1 MRVTT
6 KCDVYSFGMVA
17 LEVLMGTYPGSF
29 VSMLSSSSPSR
40 TTLVKDMLD
49 HRLRLPID
57 RAATQIAIILT
68 LAFRCVNNQSKY
80 RPTMKEVNEELNRL
94 VITSSI
100 QSLTLCELM
109 DIEM

>member
-29 VSMLSSSSPSR
+29 VSMLSSSSSTSR

-49 HRLRLPID
+49 HRLTLPID

-94 VITSSI
+94 VITSS
-100 QSLTLCELM
+100 
-109 DIEM
+109 